1 MFAAIALTAA
11 LAAAPPPAPR
21 APAAREAEGPAL
33 VLHGEQL
40 RDEYAWLKAGPD
52 DPAVREHLA
61 AENEYAEAWLRPHAR
76 LIATLAREIERQ
88 AYVAEETAPVR
99 RGEWVYWSRQSSAQ
113 DHPVLLRRPA
123 ARPDAPPQVLLDL
136 NLLARGK
143 PYFALGLL
151 ELSDDGRHLAYAVD
165 ERGDEEFTL
174 RIKDLAT
181 GALAPEIIERVTS
194 AAWSASGQELLYTVR
209 DDTFRSYA
217 LRSRSRPDG
226 ADRLVFEEED
236 PRFDLDIS
244 RTRSGEWLVLS
255 SDAYH
260 ASEAR
265 VARAERPAEWRP
277 IVRREPGHLYE
288 VDHVGDT
295 FLIRSNRG
303 APRFA
308 VFAAPEE
315 NPHPWLWRELVAQR
329 PDGAI
334 TGLDAFAG
342 HLVLHLRER
351 GQPRLAL
358 LDLQSGV
365 LDPLPRATFNRD
377 VVGLDAEE
385 NPEHDVRTYRLRVTS
400 VHEGERTLALALGTG
415 DEEVLHQR
423 KIPGPCGGTARLV
436 AAARAEDGAA
446 VPYLR
451 FSGTDAGPG
460 PRPLLLEAY
469 GSYGDV
475 FDPSFDAG
483 RCALLN
489 RGVDFAI
496 AWVRGG
502 GELGEPW
509 HDAGRRRRRLTA
521 ISDLVAVAE
530 HLITGG
536 ATTPAQLVIAG
547 DSAGGGLVAASVAR
561 RPELFAA
568 AVLRV
573 PFLDAVGTMADPNA
587 PLTTLEYDEWGD
599 PHVREDYDVLRRWCP
614 YTNLAPGTFPAVL
627 VESSLAD
634 ARVAYHEQTRY
645 VARLRR
651 LAAGGPFLL
660 KTERDASHAGA
671 SGRRA
676 WVRARAFEAAFILW
690 QVGRAT

>member
-11 LAAAPPPAPR
+11 LAAAPPPGPR
-21 APAAREAEGPAL
+21 APAARAAEGPAL

-315 NPHPWLWRELVAQR
+315 NPHPWLWRELVAER
-329 PDGAI
+329 PDVAI

-377 VVGLDAEE
+377 VVGLAAEE
-385 NPEHDVRTYRLRVTS
+385 NPEHDVRSYRLRVTS
-400 VHEGERTLALALGTG
+400 VHEGERTLALELGTG
-415 DEEVLHQR
+415 AEELLHR
-423 KIPGPCGGTARLV
+423 REIPGPCGGTARLV

-451 FSGTDAGPG
+451 FSGTSAGPG

-530 HLITGG
+530 HLITRG
-536 ATTPAQLVIAG
+536 ATTPEQLVIAG